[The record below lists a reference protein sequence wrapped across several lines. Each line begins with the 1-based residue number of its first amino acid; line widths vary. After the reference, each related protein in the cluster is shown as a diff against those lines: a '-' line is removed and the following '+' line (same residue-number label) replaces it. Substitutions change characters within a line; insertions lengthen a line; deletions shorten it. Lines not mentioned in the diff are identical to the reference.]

1 MSNVPQAKRTLD
13 IGHWT
18 LDLGH
23 RMMPET
29 RKFKKILIANRGEIA
44 CRIIWTC
51 KEMGIKTVAVHS
63 DVDRDSL
70 HVRYA
75 DEAACIGPAPSAQS
89 YLNIPAIIS
98 AAEIFNVDA
107 IHPGYGFLAESSYF
121 AEICAACNIKFIGP
135 PAEIISLM
143 GDKVRARA
151 AMSAAGVPVLPG
163 SPDPVTSEAEC
174 LALAREIGFPVIVK
188 ASAGG
193 GGRGMRIVQSE
204 NELGKALEAA
214 STEAAA
220 AFKDG
225 SVYIERYV
233 KDPRHI
239 EIQVLADEYG
249 DCIHLGERECSIQR
263 RHQKLLEEAPS
274 VVLSPEL
281 RNEMGAAAVA
291 ACKKLGYAS
300 AGTVEF
306 LLDQDNKYYFMEMNT
321 RIQVEHAVTE
331 MVTLADIVRN
341 QIRIA
346 EGERLGYT
354 QNDLLIVGHAIEC
367 RINAENP
374 ETFAPSPGVI
384 TAFNLPGGPGVR
396 VDTYVYAGYRVPPFY
411 DSMIA
416 KVITHARTRDLA
428 IARMRRALEAM
439 VIEGIKTTIPLHLK
453 IMDDPKFRAGEISTS
468 FMEYFLAKNGA
479 KAAGNPAGA
488 GAPAR

>member
-1 MSNVPQAKRTLD
+1 MD
-13 IGHWT
+13 IGLNMT
-18 LDLGH
+18 
-23 RMMPET
+23 PEI

-51 KEMGIKTVAVHS
+51 KEMGIRTVAVHS

-98 AAEIFNVDA
+98 TAEIFNVDA

-135 PAEIISLM
+135 PADIIRLM
-143 GDKVRARA
+143 GDKVRARVSMA
-151 AMSAAGVPVLPG
+151 AAGLPVLPG
-163 SPDPVTSEAEC
+163 SPEPVTSEEEC

-188 ASAGG
+188 ASGGG
-193 GGRGMRIVQSE
+193 GGRGMRIVRTE
-204 NELGKALEAA
+204 GELGNALESA

-306 LLDQDNKYYFMEMNT
+306 LLDQDNKFYFMEMNT

-346 EGERLGYT
+346 EGERLGYS
-354 QNDLLIVGHAIEC
+354 QEDLMIVGHAIEC

-374 ETFAPSPGVI
+374 ETFAPSPGMI

-453 IMDDPKFRAGEISTS
+453 IMDDPKFRAGEVSTS
-468 FMEYFLAKNGA
+468 FMEYFLARNGA
-479 KAAGNPAGA
+479 KTARTQSGA
-488 GAPAR
+488 GSPAR

>member
-1 MSNVPQAKRTLD
+1 MNS
-13 IGHWT
+13 G
-18 LDLGH
+18 
-23 RMMPET
+23 T

-70 HVRYA
+70 HVRFA

-98 AAEIFNVDA
+98 TAEIFNVDA

-121 AEICAACNIKFIGP
+121 AEICEACNIKFVGP
-135 PAEIISLM
+135 RAEIIRLM
-143 GDKVRARA
+143 GDKIEGRRA
-151 AMSAAGVPVLPG
+151 MKEAGVQVLPG
-163 SPDPVTSEAEC
+163 SPDPIQSEEEA
-174 LALAREIGFPVIVK
+174 LKLAREIGFPVIVK
-188 ASAGG
+188 AAAGG
-193 GGRGMRIVQSE
+193 GGRGMRIVRAE
-204 NELGKALEAA
+204 EELGQALETA

-225 SVYIERYV
+225 SVYIEKYLEE
-233 KDPRHI
+233 PRHI

-274 VVLSPEL
+274 PVLSPEL
-281 RNEMGAAAVA
+281 RRKMGDTAVS

-300 AGTVEF
+300 AGTFEF
-306 LLDQDNKYYFMEMNT
+306 LLDKDNQFYFMEMNT
-321 RIQVEHAVTE
+321 RIQVEHPVTE

-346 EGERLGYT
+346 EGEPLGYT
-354 QNDLLIVGHAIEC
+354 QDDLLIVGHAIEC

-374 ETFAPSPGVI
+374 ETFTPSPGVI

-396 VDTYVYAGYRVPPFY
+396 VDTFVYSGYQVTPFY

-416 KVITHARTRDLA
+416 KVIVHARTRELA
-428 IARMRRALEAM
+428 IARMKRALEAM
-439 VIEGIKTTIPLHLK
+439 VIEGIKTTVPLHLK
-453 IMDDPKFRAGEISTS
+453 IMDDPKFRSGDISTN
-468 FMEYFLAKNGA
+468 FMEYFLALNGKKGKSPNGVVA
-479 KAAGNPAGA
+479 I
-488 GAPAR
+488 AR